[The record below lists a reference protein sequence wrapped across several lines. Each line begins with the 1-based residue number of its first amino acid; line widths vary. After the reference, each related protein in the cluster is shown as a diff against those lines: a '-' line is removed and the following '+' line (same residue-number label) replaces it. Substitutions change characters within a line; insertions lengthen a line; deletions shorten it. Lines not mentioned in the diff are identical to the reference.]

1 MSVGNHEVPS
11 RLIFTKKTTRIK
23 KRMFKIREI
32 FAIENLGTK
41 GAENKKPVLYTRR
54 RLQ

>member
-1 MSVGNHEVPS
+1 MEVS
-11 RLIFTKKTTRIK
+11 ARLIFTKKTTGIK

-32 FAIENLGTK
+32 SAIENLETK
-41 GAENKKPVLYTRR
+41 GAGNKKPIRYTRR